1 MKLAKMS
8 QQQLSEPKEISE
20 DIRMNVLEKHHPVKA
35 YKEISNAPGVLRA
48 PVMELMY
55 KWRKLEKMN
64 RDVFN
69 HPK

>member
-1 MKLAKMS
+1 
-8 QQQLSEPKEISE
+8 
-20 DIRMNVLEKHHPVKA
+20 MNVLEKHHPVKA

-48 PVMELMY
+48 PVVELMY
-55 KWRKLEKMN
+55 KWRKLEKMK